1 MSLRFPEKFRII
13 SGILASPAGGN
24 GAFAFWFGESVV
36 FVIASSGE
44 GWEHVSVSLENRV
57 PTWDEMCSVKR
68 LFWDAEDCVVQF
80 HPPKSEYVNCHPYCL
95 HLWRSLDVEMPRPP
109 TSDQL
114 ENQHDARRTSVE
126 IFVL

>member
-1 MSLRFPEKFRII
+1 MSLRFPEHTRIR
-13 SGILASPAGGN
+13 SGPLASIPGGN

-44 GWEHVSVSLENRV
+44 GWEHVSVSLEDRV

-68 LFWDAEDCVVQF
+68 LFWDAEDCVVQL

-95 HLWRSLDVEMPRPP
+95 HLWRSLDAEMPRPP
-109 TSDQL
+109 TWMVGPIKRG
-114 ENQHDARRTSVE
+114 EK
-126 IFVL
+126 